1 MLKERWHLADVRNN
15 KITMKKVLFFIN
27 SNGVGGAERMT
38 ITLAKLLD
46 KNQFLPVFVLV
57 GKEDRISQFIPK
69 DFRIENIKVRNVY
82 DFLLLKIYNCIK
94 SEKPDV
100 VFSSQVFL
108 NVRLISIAR
117 LIGGIKVIVRHPSS
131 LAFIKGINRLFM
143 NQTYKYA
150 HTIVA
155 QQEEMAGE
163 LMSLPGVRAECV
175 KVLHNPI
182 DVDTIHEK
190 LNNMVSPYTNIFGS
204 KFVNVGSIYPAK
216 GQDILLKAFLQV
228 HCSLPESHLFLVGRI
243 ADKDFY
249 QNLVSYI
256 ECNNLNDYVH
266 FVGYTDNPYQWMKYS
281 DCFVLSSRTEGLPNA
296 LIEASYL
303 NVPVVSTLCI
313 PIVKRII
320 EPCVNGFIVPI
331 DGVDAM
337 AEAMIDAC
345 KMKTVTM
352 TYNPASSDEIN
363 TVFVAEFDG
372 KMC

>member
-1 MLKERWHLADVRNN
+1 
-15 KITMKKVLFFIN
+15 MKKILFFIN
-27 SNGVGGAERMT
+27 SNGVGGAERIT
-38 ITLAKLLD
+38 ITIAKALD
-46 KNQFLPVFVLV
+46 KTKYLPVFVLV
-57 GKEDRISQFIPK
+57 GKEDKISQFIPK
-69 DFRIENIKVRNVY
+69 DFRREKIKVRNVY
-82 DFLLLKIYNCIK
+82 DFLSFKIYNYIK

-108 NVRLISIAR
+108 NVRLISVAR
-117 LIGGIKVIVRHPSS
+117 LIGGIKVILRHPSS
-131 LAFIKGINRLFM
+131 MTLITGINSFFM
-143 NQTYKYA
+143 NRTYKYA

-163 LMSLPGVRAECV
+163 LMALPGVRAECV

-182 DVDTIHEK
+182 DVDTIREK
-190 LNNMVSPYTNIFGS
+190 LNDMVSPYIDISGIRFL
-204 KFVNVGSIYPAK
+204 NVGSIYPAK

-266 FVGYTDNPYQWMKYS
+266 FVGYTDNPYQWMKYA

-303 NVPVVSTLCI
+303 QVPVVSTLCL
-313 PIVKRII
+313 PMVKRII
-320 EPCVNGFIVPI
+320 EHGVNGFIVPI
-331 DGVDAM
+331 NDVDAM
-337 AEAMIDAC
+337 ADAMTKAY
-345 KMKTVTM
+345 KMENVTM
-352 TYNPASSDEIN
+352 TYAPASPNEIN
-363 TVFVAEFDG
+363 AVFSVVFDG
-372 KMC
+372 NVCRQLQ